1 MKKIYF
7 SIFAIVSTLAISANV
22 QAGPIYQASSVTA
35 TTGDFGGSSFALV
48 NMINQSGLSA
58 GYTSGVT
65 DFASFVGGTIHNG
78 LEGFSVG
85 PDGQFSFDLGSV
97 LSIDGLAFWAS
108 TNIGSVAGFDLYS
121 DTDQIW
127 GNGVG
132 SLLGS
137 FNALGGIG
145 FDPAQIFSFAST
157 STQFLH
163 IDILTTQGGIG
174 LQPGIGE
181 IAFRGASEVP
191 EPASIAILGLGLAG
205 LAFSRKKKSA

>member
-1 MKKIYF
+1 MKNIYR
-7 SIFAIVSTLAISANV
+7 SIFAIVVTVVISVNV
-22 QAGPIYQASSVTA
+22 QATPIHQASSVTA
-35 TTGDFGGSSFALV
+35 TTADFGGSFALV

-65 DFASFVGGTIHNG
+65 DFTSYTGSTTHNG

-85 PDGQFSFDLGSV
+85 PDGQFSFDLGSA
-97 LSIDGLAFWAS
+97 LNIDGLALWAS
-108 TNIGSVAGFDLYS
+108 TNIGSLASFDLYA

-137 FNALGGIG
+137 FNALGGVG
-145 FDPAQIFSFAST
+145 SDPAQIFSFAAT

-163 IDILTTQGGIG
+163 IDILSTQGGIG
-174 LQPGIGE
+174 FQPGIGE

-191 EPASIAILGLGLAG
+191 EPISIALLGLGLAG
-205 LAFSRKKKSA
+205 IGFSRKR